1 MCIAISRECDCGTGV
16 ASLHH
21 ANSVLPD
28 EVITAVYC
36 PDCESKVEFDPSR
49 MLRDNGW
56 IIEYDMD
63 LAAGILAR
71 EGLDPDSVTP
81 ELIFDKGYSTWNGL
95 TPTDAF
101 DKSMEMHELL
111 SDSKGDKLAYFQAM
125 KKWTQERTTRLAEQ
139 GWRKARLA
147 L

>member
-1 MCIAISRECDCGTGV
+1 MCIAVSRECDCGTGV

-21 ANSVLPD
+21 TNSILPD
-28 EVITAVYC
+28 DVMVAVYC
-36 PDCESKVEFDPSR
+36 PDCEEKVEFDPAT

-56 IIEYDMD
+56 VISYDME
-63 LAAGILAR
+63 LATQLLAR
-71 EGLDPDSVTP
+71 EGVDPEAVTP

-125 KKWTQERTTRLAEQ
+125 KQWTQERTARLAEQ

>member
-1 MCIAISRECDCGTGV
+1 MCMAVSRECDCGTGV

-21 ANSVLPD
+21 TNSILPD
-28 EVITAVYC
+28 EVIAGVYC
-36 PDCESKVEFDPSR
+36 PDCEEKVEFDPSR

-56 IIEYDMD
+56 IIAYDME
-63 LAAGILAR
+63 LATQLLAR
-71 EGLDPDSVTP
+71 EGVDPDTVTP

-125 KKWTQERTTRLAEQ
+125 KRWTQERTTRLAEQ

>member
-1 MCIAISRECDCGTGV
+1 MCIAVSRECDCGAGV

-21 ANSVLPD
+21 TNSILPD
-28 EVITAVYC
+28 EAITAVYC
-36 PDCESKVEFDPSR
+36 PDCEEKVEFDPSS
-49 MLRDNGW
+49 MLHDNGW
-56 IIEYDMD
+56 IIAYDME
-63 LAAGILAR
+63 LATQLLAR
-71 EGLDPDSVTP
+71 EGVDPEAVTP

-95 TPTDAF
+95 TPTDVF

-125 KKWTQERTTRLAEQ
+125 KRWTQERTTRLAAQ